1 MKPSPSVKRWASA
14 DPLSEPLPIG
24 SVKSNMGH
32 LETASGVA
40 GLVKALHCIQHRV
53 VPATIGVNIV
63 NPNIKLA
70 DWNLDLV
77 TSNRKLRKAG
87 KLIIGVNSFGF
98 GGANAHVILESPCL
112 AQASVREPAS
122 AGSAAARR
130 LGA

>member
-1 MKPSPSVKRWASA
+1 
-14 DPLSEPLPIG
+14 
-24 SVKSNMGH
+24 VKSNLGH

-40 GLVKALHCIQHRV
+40 GLVKALHCLQPPRGPGDHRRQD
-53 VPATIGVNIV
+53 IV

-77 TSNRKLRKAG
+77 TSNRQLKKAG

-112 AQASVREPAS
+112 PSERREPALP
-122 AGSAAARR
+122 AHRPAARSSR
-130 LGA
+130 RVTAPPCRRPHASSPTF